1 MKRLYTIL
9 ATLFIPLAL
18 LNYANAQSTP
28 LQRDIMD
35 VTNDIRGRVEGAFEW
50 GVTKKLSLETGV
62 EARFKDDMR
71 STDRIHTFV
80 GASYDICKY
89 LQMSGEYTLINI
101 YDSEIKAWDS
111 NRHRANLSI
120 EGNVELGDVELSLR
134 ERLQATFRTTPVK
147 HYEKA
152 DPEAILRSRIMMTYN
167 IPKSRWTPYLLF
179 ELHNTLNTPK
189 PMANF
194 HDYNNETFCYIT
206 RYRGGLGA
214 KYRINRNNRLDF
226 YYYLDFDRSYD
237 IDYTKKGPIKP
248 VALERELR
256 HIFGIS
262 YKFKL

>member
-1 MKRLYTIL
+1 MRIVSIIC
-9 ATLFIPLAL
+9 ATLFIQAIS
-18 LNYANAQSTP
+18 LNSASAQSGVP
-28 LQRDIMD
+28 KPGVKD
-35 VTNDIRGRVEGAFEW
+35 VIEDVRGRTEGVIEW
-50 GVTKKLSLETGV
+50 GITKKLSLEAGV

-89 LQMSGEYTLINI
+89 LQMSGEYILINM
-101 YDSEIKAWDS
+101 YDSAIKAWDS

-120 EGNVELGDVELSLR
+120 EGNVELGNVELSLR
-134 ERLQATFRTTPVK
+134 ERLQTTFRTKPVK

-152 DPEAILRSRIMMTYN
+152 NPEAILRSRIMMTYN

-179 ELHNTLNTPK
+179 ELQNTLNTPK